1 MEVRSMELHVRY
13 TTILMGASLAFAAS
27 GAFAASA
34 GQAAPDF
41 TVTDSTGKP
50 VHLADYK
57 GKFVVLEW
65 TNPECPFVRKHYDSA
80 NMQTLQKEWAAK
92 DVVWLSVNSTN
103 QSSFEYKSG
112 AQMNSWMRSQ
122 GAAQKAVLID
132 GDSATGRQY
141 AAKTTPHMFVVDPKG
156 QIVYAGAIDDK
167 RSSRPEDVKTANNYV
182 RLALTE
188 AMAGKPVSTPNT
200 TPYGCSVKY

>member
-1 MEVRSMELHVRY
+1 MKL
-13 TTILMGASLAFAAS
+13 TTILASAALALTSHA
-27 GAFAASA
+27 AFAASA

-41 TVTDSTGKP
+41 SVTDSTGKA
-50 VHLADYK
+50 VHLSDYK

-80 NMQTLQKEWAAK
+80 NMQTLQKEWGAK
-92 DVVWLSVNSTN
+92 DVVWLSVNSTSR
-103 QSSFEYKSG
+103 SSFEYKTG
-112 AQMNSWMRSQ
+112 AQMNSWMQSQ

-167 RSSRPEDVKTANNYV
+167 RSARPEDVKTSTNYV
-182 RLALTE
+182 RLALAE

>member
-1 MEVRSMELHVRY
+1 MRY
-13 TTILMGASLAFAAS
+13 TMILMGTALAFAAN

-41 TVTDSTGKP
+41 TVTDSTGKA

-65 TNPECPFVRKHYDSA
+65 TNPECPFVQKHYNSA
-80 NMQTLQKEWAAK
+80 NMQSLQKEWGVK
-92 DVVWLSVNSTN
+92 DVVWLTVNSTN
-103 QSSFEYKSG
+103 QSSSEYKSG
-112 AQMNSWMRSQ
+112 AQMNSWMRTQ

-132 GDSATGRQY
+132 SDSATGQKY
-141 AAKTTPHMFVVDPKG
+141 SAKTTPHMFVVDPKG

-167 RSSRPEDVKTANNYV
+167 RSARQEDVKTANNYV
-182 RLALTE
+182 RVALTE